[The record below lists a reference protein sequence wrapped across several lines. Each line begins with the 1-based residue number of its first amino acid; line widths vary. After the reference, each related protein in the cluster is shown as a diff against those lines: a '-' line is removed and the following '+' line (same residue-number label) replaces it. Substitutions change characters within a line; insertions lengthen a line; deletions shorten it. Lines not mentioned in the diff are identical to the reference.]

1 MCSLLEGDGVVCT
14 QPGNILTLILILRI
28 AGHDGFAAL
37 DWGNLH
43 LFHRDTFYRDVFC
56 WDVFCGDT
64 RFASRIISNPN
75 TQNLIY
81 LPSGDAMPKPDAS
94 ANTTVP
100 Q

>member
-56 WDVFCGDT
+56 WDA